1 MGMTIEITTAGS
13 DDLGILTDLLTAAAP
28 WAGADAVQE
37 HAGALVL
44 AETPVARRKGELTAA
59 LGADSTATAHFG
71 SVLAAPGH
79 EADLADL
86 YAAVA
91 EVWVETGLTT
101 HTVYV
106 PAGAAEAVWFDL
118 SFGRQ
123 QAYAIATVADMPADA
138 PPGGVTV
145 ARVGPEALDDGLTLG
160 DIISR
165 HQALSPVFSRASEAW
180 YEQLRE
186 GWAEVLAST
195 ETRTFLAR
203 SDGEPAGLLLSEDAG
218 PGLLFPPGAVELR
231 VAAVRADGRGAGV
244 GSALAAAFIADARAQ
259 GATHAVADWRT
270 TNLLASRFWPRW
282 GFRPVAY
289 RLVRTIDLTPFA

>member
-1 MGMTIEITTAGS
+1 MSIEITTAGS
-13 DDLGILTDLLTAAAP
+13 DDLGILTELLSAAAP

-44 AETPVARRKGELTAA
+44 AETPVARRKGELTAV
-59 LGADSTATAHFG
+59 LGADSNATAHFG

-91 EVWVETGLTT
+91 EVWVESGLTT

-106 PAGAAEAVWFDL
+106 PAGADEAVWFDL

-123 QAYAIATVADMPADA
+123 QAYAIAAVADMPTDA
-138 PPGGVTV
+138 PAGPVTV
-145 ARVGPEALDDGLTLG
+145 EQVGSEALAQVSDLG

-180 YEQLRE
+180 YDQLRE
-186 GWAEVLAST
+186 AWVEVLASE
-195 ETRTFLAR
+195 ETRTFLASR
-203 SDGEPAGLLLSEDAG
+203 DGEPAGFLLSEAAG
-218 PGLLFPPGAVELR
+218 AGLLFPPGAVELR

-244 GSALAAAFIADARAQ
+244 GSALAAAFIADAGAQ
-259 GATHAVADWRT
+259 GAAHAVADWRT

-289 RLVRTIDLTPFA
+289 RLVRTIDLTPYG

>member
-1 MGMTIEITTAGS
+1 MTIEITTAGS
-13 DDLGILTDLLTAAAP
+13 DDLGILTDLLAAAAP
-28 WAGADAVQE
+28 WAAADTVQE

-44 AETPVARRKGELTAA
+44 AETPVARRKGELTAV
-59 LGADSTATAHFG
+59 LGADSNATAHFG

-91 EVWVETGLTT
+91 EVWVESGLTT

-106 PAGAAEAVWFDL
+106 PAGAEAVWFDL

-123 QAYAIATVADMPADA
+123 QAFATATVADMPTDA
-138 PPGGVTV
+138 PAGPVTV
-145 ARVGPEALDDGLTLG
+145 ARVGPEALADGISLG

-165 HQALSPVFSRASEAW
+165 HQALSPVFSRATEAW
-180 YEQLRE
+180 YEQLRDA
-186 GWAEVLAST
+186 WVEVLAST

-203 SDGEPAGLLLSEDAG
+203 RDGEAAGLLLSEAAG
-218 PGLLFPPGAVELR
+218 TGLLFPPGSVELR

-244 GSALAAAFIADARAQ
+244 GSALAAAFIADAREQ
-259 GATHAVADWRT
+259 GAEHAVADWRT